1 MSEWPSQVLAS
12 GVLVWDER
20 GRLLMVRTHNRST
33 LILPGGLVE
42 SDESPADA
50 GQREVFEEVGLTVSL
65 GRLLAVQH
73 LVAEEYR
80 PSSVQFVFDSD
91 PQVGSPVLT
100 LQAAEIAHAHW
111 LDPDEAVAFHGARGR
126 GRLRAALTAHAGG
139 PTAFLDATR
148 TG

>member
-1 MSEWPSQVLAS
+1 MR
-12 GVLVWDER
+12 DN
-20 GRLLMVRTHNRST
+20 VR
-33 LILPGGLVE
+33 
-42 SDESPADA
+42 
-50 GQREVFEEVGLTVSL
+50 FEEVGLTVSL